1 MFWRNLFID
10 YPGRYLFVIRDQW
23 EGINFMDYSV
33 LMHVV
38 NKASPIV
45 FFFFWFLPGW
55 TINAITVLW
64 SRKASVN
71 DVLTRALY
79 KNSKFSAPSPW
90 RSAPFL

>member
-45 FFFFWFLPGW
+45 FFFLVFAWM
-55 TINAITVLW
+55 
-64 SRKASVN
+64 
-71 DVLTRALY
+71 DY
-79 KNSKFSAPSPW
+79 
-90 RSAPFL
+90 

>member
-38 NKASPIV
+38 NKASA
-45 FFFFWFLPGW
+45 FFFFGFCLDGQLMQLLSCGHGKQ
-55 TINAITVLW
+55 V
-64 SRKASVN
+64 
-71 DVLTRALY
+71 
-79 KNSKFSAPSPW
+79 
-90 RSAPFL
+90 

>member
-23 EGINFMDYSV
+23 EGINFMDYSI

-45 FFFFWFLPGW
+45 FLGGFC
-55 TINAITVLW
+55 INAITVLW

-71 DVLTRALY
+71 DLLTRALY

>member
-45 FFFFWFLPGW
+45 FFLVFAWM
-55 TINAITVLW
+55 
-64 SRKASVN
+64 
-71 DVLTRALY
+71 DY
-79 KNSKFSAPSPW
+79 
-90 RSAPFL
+90 

>member
-10 YPGRYLFVIRDQW
+10 YPGRYLFVIRDHW

-45 FFFFWFLPGW
+45 FFFLGFCLDGLLMQLLSCGHGKQ
-55 TINAITVLW
+55 V
-64 SRKASVN
+64 
-71 DVLTRALY
+71 
-79 KNSKFSAPSPW
+79 
-90 RSAPFL
+90 